1 MNKKNSLYYLL
12 GALAIITIVLY
23 IFLPQVTKK
32 TTTTPI
38 LPSVKSQFP
47 TPHSKGTY
55 KQPTLMI
62 DWSQV
67 STINPDDKYPLYI
80 SSFLLSDKL
89 AEDVA
94 GKLGLTSQ
102 NKQTLNQNVLIWKT
116 SEQILLYAPKE
127 QTLNYE
133 NLKKPQTGN
142 IFQSS
147 EVGEKALAIVEQI
160 LPKQTFRVASIT
172 YFKDNLYS
180 NPTSAEAGEIAQ
192 VYLDQLVNGYP
203 VVPSN
208 LTQPHTI
215 ILYLYRDLSV
225 KTLTIINGYLE
236 SNISQ
241 NSQQFNLEELKN
253 LSLDFFIKITPLKV
267 DKQGIFDL
275 GSVVLFTVKKV
286 EPAYIQINNSLSPVY
301 LISGNIK
308 IDDLTPFSENVYYV
322 APMNY

>member
-23 IFLPQVTKK
+23 IFLPQITKK

-38 LPSVKSQFP
+38 LPSAKSQFP
-47 TPHSKGTY
+47 TPPSMGTF
-55 KQPTLMI
+55 KQPKLKI

-67 STINPDDKYPLYI
+67 TATNPDDKYPLYI

-94 GKLGLTSQ
+94 SKLNFTSQ

-116 SEQILLYAPKE
+116 DEQILLYAPKE

-133 NLKKPQTGN
+133 NLITPQKGT

-147 EVGEKALAIVEQI
+147 EVDEKALAIAQKI
-160 LPKQTFRVASIT
+160 LPNQKFEVASIT
-172 YFKDNLYS
+172 YFKDNFYS
-180 NPTSAEAGEIAQ
+180 NPTTAEAGEIAQ
-192 VYLDQLVNGYP
+192 VYLDQMINNYP
-203 VVPSN
+203 VIPSN
-208 LTQPHTI
+208 LAQTHTL
-215 ILYLYRDLSV
+215 ILYLYRDLSI
-225 KTLTIINGYLE
+225 KTFSVSNGYLE
-236 SNISQ
+236 SSISQ

-253 LSLDFFIKITPLKV
+253 LSLDFFIKITPLKL
-267 DKQGIFDL
+267 DKQGIFDS
-275 GSVVLFTVKKV
+275 GSQVLFTAKKV
-286 EPAYIQINNSLSPVY
+286 EPAYIQINNTLSPVY
-301 LISGNIK
+301 LISGSIK
-308 IDDLTPFSENVYYV
+308 IDDITPFSDTVYYT